1 MLNKEQYI
9 TVKTTWK
16 QQKEHNIRE
25 HIIYNVLRGKEAD
38 TGFVPLTDWGRLHAS
53 QDNPWFNYDN
63 AVLDIHYQLN
73 AKRYQFEGTVKYYS
87 ELFGIEFTS
96 ELIEEVLSK
105 IKRK

>member
-16 QQKEHNIRE
+16 QQKEHTIHE

-38 TGFVPLTDWGRLHAS
+38 EGFAPLTDWGRLHAS
-53 QDNPWFNYDN
+53 QDNPWFSYDN
-63 AVLDIHYQLN
+63 AVLDIHYRLN
-73 AKRYQFEGTVKYYS
+73 PKRYQFEGTVKYYS
-87 ELFGIEFTS
+87 ELFGIEFTN